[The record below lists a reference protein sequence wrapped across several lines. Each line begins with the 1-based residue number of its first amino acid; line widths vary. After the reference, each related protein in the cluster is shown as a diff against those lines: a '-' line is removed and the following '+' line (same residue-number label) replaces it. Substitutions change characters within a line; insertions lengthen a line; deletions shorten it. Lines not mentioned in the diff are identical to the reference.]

1 VAFYMDKEH
10 LKEGSDS
17 MQSGYQDI
25 RYVAA
30 WEVLLKIECQFH
42 YKEISRIF
50 DDMTFPAYLKSL
62 VCTSMCSDQRLE
74 LITF

>member
-1 VAFYMDKEH
+1 MLRSEVAFNFIINISILLAIEVAFYMDKEH

-30 WEVLLKIECQFH
+30 
-42 YKEISRIF
+42 
-50 DDMTFPAYLKSL
+50 
-62 VCTSMCSDQRLE
+62 
-74 LITF
+74 